1 VSQVTTDTPAAAAH
15 RIRPHGDTLAAHHPE
30 PVFLLCPA
38 RSCSTVS
45 VAIMAGHPEIHGFPE
60 LLAFAGK
67 LQPRTAGTLLSAP
80 ATRPDLPEL
89 SGKPIQTGLTGLLRS
104 LAEVHERS
112 QGQQALE
119 RAYQWLKVRKDW
131 TTVELMDHLIAAV
144 APQIALEQSPATV
157 LTDASLA
164 ACLASYPR
172 ARFIHLTRHP
182 VSSQAS
188 MHRHWATRYRDRA
201 ELVAQS
207 ASAWYLSHLR
217 ISRLLAGLPPE
228 QWIRARA
235 EDLVNE
241 PYVQLPRILNWLGL
255 TCTSE
260 IIAGMRQTENW
271 IYVGRGHLGL
281 ARGDPTFLES
291 PRLRGVMLPEDIRF
305 DPSWR
310 LPREACRRMQSLG
323 ESLGY

>member
-1 VSQVTTDTPAAAAH
+1 VSQVTTDTRATAAH
-15 RIRPHGDTLAAHHPE
+15 RIRPHGDAPAARHPE

-60 LLAFAGK
+60 LLAFAGE
-67 LQPRTAGTLLSAP
+67 LRPRTVGTLLSAP
-80 ATRPDLPEL
+80 AIRPDLPEL
-89 SGKPIQTGLTGLLRS
+89 YGIPIQTGLTGLLRS

-119 RAYQWLKVRKDW
+119 RAYQWLKTREDW
-131 TTVELMDHLIAAV
+131 TTVELMDYLIAAV

-157 LTDASLA
+157 LTDASLTT
-164 ACLASYPR
+164 CLAAYPR

-182 VSSQAS
+182 VSAQAS
-188 MHRHWATRYRDRA
+188 MHRYWAARFRDRA

-217 ISRLLAGLPPE
+217 ISRLLAGLPPG
-228 QWIRARA
+228 QWIRVRA

-241 PYVQLPRILNWLGL
+241 PYTQLPRILDWLGL
-255 TCTSE
+255 ACTSE
-260 IIAGMRQTENW
+260 TIARMRRTENW
-271 IYVGRGHLGL
+271 TYAGGGHLGL
-281 ARGDPTFLES
+281 ARGDPAFLES
-291 PRLRGVMLPEDIRF
+291 PRLHGVMLPEGIRF
-305 DPSWR
+305 DPAWR